1 MPRQIVSVE
10 LAGGVGN
17 QLFQYFAGKALSN
30 KSDSIL
36 KLDTSTIG
44 VHGTLHQ
51 SDLSLLKI
59 NSEFTYSKAK
69 RIFNSSLLARI
80 HKKCQREFKAYNR
93 ASLRITK
100 RYQAQGL
107 GYEEDLLS
115 LEPPI
120 TISGYFQ
127 TKKYFDL
134 VSESENSQLELLNPS
149 KWFKEHAALLEK
161 TNVLAIHVRR
171 GDYTELKDSF
181 GLLSI
186 SYYQEAL
193 SIMQQTKEFS
203 EVWVFSDD
211 VDLASQVLRDVPQ
224 LVFVIPPAES
234 NPIESL
240 ILMSKCKSQIISNS
254 TFAWWS
260 AVLSS
265 KSSVI
270 CPSKWFKNHPYSED
284 LILPEW
290 ELAQSYWED

>member
-1 MPRQIVSVE
+1 MPRQIVTVE

-36 KLDTSTIG
+36 KLDTSAIG
-44 VHGTLHQ
+44 LHGTLHR

-59 NSEFTYSKAK
+59 NSEFTYSKTK
-69 RIFNSSLLARI
+69 RTFNRSLIARI
-80 HKKCQREFKAYNR
+80 HKKFQREFNAYNR
-93 ASLRITK
+93 ASLRITR

-107 GYEEDLLS
+107 GYEGDLLS
-115 LEPPI
+115 MDPPI

-134 VSESENSQLELLNPS
+134 VSKAENGQLELLNPS
-149 KWFKEHAALLEK
+149 KWFESHAAMLEK
-161 TNVLAIHVRR
+161 TSVLAIHVRR
-171 GDYTELKDSF
+171 GDYIELKDSF
-181 GLLSI
+181 GLLSN

-193 SIMQQTKEFS
+193 LIMQRSKEFS

-211 VDLASQVLRDVPQ
+211 VDLASQVLKNVPQ
-224 LVFVIPPAES
+224 LVFINPPTES

-240 ILMSKCKSQIISNS
+240 ILMSKCEAQIISNS

-265 KSSVI
+265 QSKVI

-290 ELAQSYWED
+290 ELVQSYWED